1 MLHKLTAALTFALLS
16 LMPRAVAEPAH
27 GIALYGA
34 PKEPPGF
41 THFSY
46 VNPDAPKGGRL
57 VIGAFGSFDSLN
69 PLIIK
74 GVAANGIARFDH
86 REPDGARAR
95 RAVHA
100 LWPHRRDGR
109 DARGSLVDH
118 LQSQSARRTSP
129 TASRSPPTTCIFSLQ
144 LLKEKGRPNH
154 RTYYAKVAKAERLS
168 DHAVRFTFDAAG
180 DREIPLIIGLMPVLP
195 KHAINP
201 DTFENTSLQFPVRLR
216 PLPGRQGRRR
226 PLHYLRARREL
237 LGPRSAGKPR
247 PFQLR
252 RNPLRLLPRRRR

>member
-1 MLHKLTAALTFALLS
+1 ML
-16 LMPRAVAEPAH
+16 
-27 GIALYGA
+27 
-34 PKEPPGF
+34 
-41 THFSY
+41 
-46 VNPDAPKGGRL
+46 
-57 VIGAFGSFDSLN
+57 GAFGSFDSLN

-74 GVAANGIARFDH
+74 GVAANGIARFHH

-100 LWPHRRDGR
+100 LRSHRRDGR

-118 LQSQSARRTSP
+118 LQPQSARRTSP
-129 TASRSPPTTCIFSLQ
+129 TASRSPPTTCIFSFAAPEGEGAPQPPHVLSPRSP
-144 LLKEKGRPNH
+144 RPSGC
-154 RTYYAKVAKAERLS
+154 RITR
-168 DHAVRFTFDAAG
+168 VRFTFDAAG

-201 DTFENTSLQFPVRLR
+201 DTFENTSLQFARRLR

-226 PLHYLRARREL
+226 PLGYLRARREL
-237 LGPRSAGKPR
+237 LGPRSAGEPR
-247 PFQLR
+247 PLQLR